1 MSRGPCTFKQRD
13 VTQALKAAAA
23 AGMKVARYEIDRE
36 GTIVVVAAGDDRAVL
51 RNDKLKGWSDVHE
64 A

>member
-23 AGMKVARYEIDRE
+23 AGMKVASYEIDRE
-36 GTIVVVAAGDDRAVL
+36 GKIVVITAGDDRAGQ
-51 RNDKLKGWSDVHE
+51 RQGKLKGWGDVHQD
-64 A
+64 